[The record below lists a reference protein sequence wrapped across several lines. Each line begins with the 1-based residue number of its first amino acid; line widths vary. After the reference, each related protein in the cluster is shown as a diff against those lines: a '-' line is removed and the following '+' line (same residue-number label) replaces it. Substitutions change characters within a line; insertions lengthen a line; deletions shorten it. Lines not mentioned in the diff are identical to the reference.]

1 MAGRR
6 SLASR
11 YTLTTACVSSWN
23 HTHSDVGRSQSLAAG
38 DSGKLAAVCQV
49 LQKQAI
55 QHVANQNSQ
64 LKFNILS
71 YWQPTNLSQNG
82 RDVLTPSSTSNE
94 ASCNSLH
101 GLQTP
106 EKAVRNT
113 EQQWVAVF
121 KAGTTAAPSDLLLD
135 IVRFPNVLTYCV
147 PMQITTH

>member
-1 MAGRR
+1 
-6 SLASR
+6 
-11 YTLTTACVSSWN
+11 
-23 HTHSDVGRSQSLAAG
+23 LAAG

-82 RDVLTPSSTSNE
+82 RDVLTPSSTSNK

-113 EQQWVAVF
+113 EQQ
-121 KAGTTAAPSDLLLD
+121 
-135 IVRFPNVLTYCV
+135 
-147 PMQITTH
+147 